1 MNIRNFNDASPLPSV
16 GVIPTDT
23 VYGVVARISDVEGVE
38 RIYKIK
44 KRSPEKALIVLIGSF
59 EQLNKL
65 ELTLTNEILSFMS
78 QHWPSKL
85 SVVIPCDSEKMN
97 HIHRGAKSL
106 SVRMPPYPQLLD
118 FLIQHGPF
126 VAPSANP
133 QGLPPATNLQKAYE
147 YFGENVDY
155 YIDGGE
161 RESLPS
167 TIIQIKDNEIEVLR
181 EGAVALSF

>member
-65 ELTLTNEILSFMS
+65 ELTLTNEILSF
-78 QHWPSKL
+78 L
-85 SVVIPCDSEKMN
+85 
-97 HIHRGAKSL
+97 
-106 SVRMPPYPQLLD
+106 
-118 FLIQHGPF
+118 
-126 VAPSANP
+126 
-133 QGLPPATNLQKAYE
+133 
-147 YFGENVDY
+147 
-155 YIDGGE
+155 
-161 RESLPS
+161 
-167 TIIQIKDNEIEVLR
+167 
-181 EGAVALSF
+181 